1 MKIKNSILIDLSFS
15 IIFIFGI
22 ELVIGVEYGPQFEDV
37 LPVEAK
43 QAVTESKQNNDDGP
57 TDVISLSNF
66 IKEFHQSL
74 SKDLYSLYSSVKSK
88 IPPPTNEDS
97 SVNTR
102 RNESPTADPVTD
114 EVVSSAS
121 NLTNEST
128 NNTIVDKEGEKKS
141 ASSNFTLIN
150 CNTEKQHNSLT
161 VELVNSTRLMNM
173 LTTSPNITSKA
184 TKAECTVVLFF
195 SRTCP
200 FSCMAAPHFNALPR
214 AFPTI
219 KVAAIRVTAY
229 QSVNTH
235 YGIIGVPTVMLFHN
249 GRAAAKFND
258 TEYTLEMFSRFITK
272 TTGVKPE
279 EKMFVTSADFGG
291 PVPSV
296 IAKETDYLLILSWI
310 VIGAVLGVSFQKS
323 RLYVAVMEA
332 IQNTW
337 REAEAHHPH
346 VE

>member
-1 MKIKNSILIDLSFS
+1 MKNIKTTFIICLSIS
-15 IIFIFGI
+15 IAFGI
-22 ELVIGVEYGPQFEDV
+22 EPAFGVEYGPQFEE
-37 LPVEAK
+37 LAPVDPPK
-43 QAVTESKQNNDDGP
+43 QEIIEEKNEDAP

-74 SKDLYSLYSSVKSK
+74 SKDLYSLYSTVKSK
-88 IPPPTNEDS
+88 IPPPTTEETSTD
-97 SVNTR
+97 VKRMETPTF
-102 RNESPTADPVTD
+102 ESDADDIVTF
-114 EVVSSAS
+114 AS
-121 NLTNEST
+121 NHTNGSSNST
-128 NNTIVDKEGEKKS
+128 VDKVGETKS
-141 ASSNFTLIN
+141 ASSNSTLIN
-150 CNTEKQHNSLT
+150 CNIDRQQNSLT

-173 LTTSPNITSKA
+173 LTTLPNITSKT
-184 TKAECTVVLFF
+184 TKADCTVVLFF

-214 AFPTI
+214 AFPSI
-219 KVAAIRVTAY
+219 KIAAIRVTAY

-235 YGIIGVPTVMLFHN
+235 YGIIGVPTIMLFHN

-296 IAKETDYLLILSWI
+296 IAKERDYLLILSWMVI
-310 VIGAVLGVSFQKS
+310 VVVLGYFAQNS
-323 RLYVAVMEA
+323 RAFIAMMEA
-332 IQNTW
+332 IENTW
-337 REAEAHHPH
+337 RETEVHHPH